1 MIKYNSSM
9 ITIAF
14 QQFSL
19 CLFVRD
25 DQLEVS
31 LNLLESSYFI
41 WDVYVQD
48 YHPCRMLFSKQI
60 SILNNKSNHPCLC

>member
-1 MIKYNSSM
+1 MIKYNSSI

-14 QQFSL
+14 QLFSR

-31 LNLLESSYFI
+31 LNETKVVNVFYWTTSVNQLKLS
-41 WDVYVQD
+41 
-48 YHPCRMLFSKQI
+48 QI
-60 SILNNKSNHPCLC
+60 LI